1 MQLGSLILGVILT
14 EPEGR
19 LWTIYSLCLR
29 QTSIIA
35 AILECFASPRGK
47 VATSMQATRDTARAR
62 RHAMRHDT
70 NQLPILI
77 RRLSLLNNIASGC
90 SHRNCEC
97 KQNAN
102 LLAPRRR
109 DGGVCHRGRASLRPF
124 TLDKFNRQLGTKF
137 TIHSHKQTQLPYRGI
152 WWPNLKMSSD

>member
-35 AILECFASPRGK
+35 AILECFASPLGK
-47 VATSMQATRDTARAR
+47 VATSMQATRDTARAL

-70 NQLPILI
+70 NQLPTLV

-97 KQNAN
+97 KQSAN

-109 DGGVCHRGRASLRPF
+109 DGVIYHRGRASLRPI
-124 TLDKFNRQLGTKF
+124 TLDKLSRQLGTKF
-137 TIHSHKQTQLPYRGI
+137 TIHSHKQTEPPYRGI
-152 WWPNLKMSSD
+152 WWLNLKMSSD